1 MVARTL
7 ALFVVVLMLS
17 RLSLRYRRE
26 RISLRRL
33 LVWSL
38 PWLGLGI
45 VMLLPNL
52 ADEIARLL
60 GLETATGIDL
70 MAYVA
75 VGVAFYLLFRIFV
88 RLDQVERDMTALTR
102 QLALKEAVDDE
113 SGGLEPDAE
122 DSA

>member
-1 MVARTL
+1 MNDKSL
-7 ALFVVVLMLS
+7 ILVVED
-17 RLSLRYRRE
+17 RA
-26 RISLRRL
+26 SLRRM

-45 VMLLPNL
+45 VMLLPSL

-75 VGVAFYLLFRIFV
+75 VGVAFYLGV
-88 RLDQVERDMTALTR
+88 SQ
-102 QLALKEAVDDE
+102 
-113 SGGLEPDAE
+113 
-122 DSA
+122 